1 VLLPIIRG
9 LLSRLFR
16 SSTRGGRS
24 DSETSELGA
33 VATLSTALL
42 GARDVESVGRLI
54 LDQARALLEVD
65 VALLAM
71 ISEDGAEATGLV
83 ARDAAGDVEWWSE
96 VRVDLRNEPSMIASA
111 AAEAAPLQVFDVES
125 SAEVHRGIAERVGA
139 KSAVFMPLITD
150 DRVQAVVIGAATGE
164 PRHFGSDDLALL
176 QTLAAEAGLALER
189 ARSAEQL
196 EDALERERLVAE
208 IGRKVRSE
216 VDLDAVLRV
225 AVEETGRAVGVG
237 RCFIRLGELG
247 EPMPILAEWD
257 APGLEPL
264 GGTAPRLPVLN
275 LAARERRTAAIGDV
289 AVAEELRDPSLGS
302 VDALLE
308 LGTRAVLATPIVVF
322 DRMIGVFALHRS
334 EVGEWAPA
342 EVLLAEAVAREIGL
356 AIHSARLIEEN
367 RRRLESQSALLKA
380 AQALTSELRLEAVLQ
395 RLVIEATN
403 LLGADAADCHLYD
416 SNRGMFRC
424 AAVYGFDEDLLEFEF
439 PADRGLSGEALSTGR
454 PARSADYGTLVDP
467 VPHPAY
473 EGFRAAL
480 VAPMTWSGEVRG
492 VFGVGLRDETREF
505 DDMDAEIMEAFASLA
520 SLALR
525 NAASFEQSERQARV
539 QRSFYRIA
547 AVLGEPISRTRTH
560 AALAQAASEAFGG
573 SFSAVLMSG
582 RSGLEPAGGH
592 NLPGGLEDFLA
603 KELAEPASP
612 ICAAA
617 RSQRVLSSGAVLRD
631 ERFADRWRERAH
643 ANDFRSLLVIPV
655 DAGQWTGL
663 AIVFFSDER
672 RFDDDDLELARHLSR
687 AARGALERSE
697 LFESERTSRAL
708 SQQLTRMGRLLAAE
722 LDPTAVLEEL
732 AGQAARLLA
741 VEASSIRVYEGGE
754 LVVRAVAGSQTD
766 GLLGTRAP
774 ATSRVAGDVLQTL
787 SPVALADVADDERS
801 LDADPLLAAG
811 YRAYLGV
818 PLYASE
824 GGAQGVLSLYS
835 RLPRAWREE
844 EIDALVALAGTA
856 SAVLANAELY
866 QHVAIERERSL
877 AILENVADGIV
888 ATDRDGKVV
897 LWNDA
902 AERITGLPRTEAL
915 GRTPAQVLQRSI
927 SSPDDNAGN
936 RLVAIRRG
944 SEEVWLSLTEA
955 IMRDPTGAEAGRI
968 FAFRDVSADRAVEE
982 MKSGFVSMVSQELR
996 RPLTS
1001 IYGFAETLL
1010 QRGALFEEEERTTF
1024 LTYITSETER
1034 LTSIVDR
1041 LLNVARLDAGD
1052 LEVQL
1057 APLDVRPVVSEA
1069 VASAERSDGLNGHR
1083 FVVDLP
1089 AEPLGAEADPEKLRQ
1104 VLAHLLDNAVRYSP
1118 DGGTVTVAAR
1128 ERGGSIE
1135 VRVVDEGVGIPAVD
1149 RERIFRK
1156 FESRRDAGGG
1166 IGLGLFLA
1174 RGLVAAMGGRIW
1186 VDPGEERGS
1195 SFVFELPATMT
1206 RGTGVGMER
1215 V

>member
-1 VLLPIIRG
+1 MT
-9 LLSRLFR
+9 RLFR
-16 SSTRGGRS
+16 SSARGERS
-24 DSETSELGA
+24 ETETSELGA

-54 LDQARALLEVD
+54 LDQARALLDVD

-71 ISEDGAEATGLV
+71 ISAEGDEAVGLV
-83 ARDAAGDVEWWSE
+83 GRGPDGDLSWWPE
-96 VRVDLRNEPSMIASA
+96 VRLDLRNEPSMIASA
-111 AAEAAPLQVFDVES
+111 AAEAAPVQVFDVES
-125 SAEVHRGIAERVGA
+125 SAHVHRGIAERVGA
-139 KSAVFMPLITD
+139 KSAVFMPLIAD
-150 DRVQAVVIGAATGE
+150 DRVQAVVVGATTEE
-164 PRHFGSDDLALL
+164 PRHFSSDDLALL

-189 ARSAEQL
+189 ARSADQL
-196 EDALERERLVAE
+196 AGALERERLVAE

-225 AVEETGRAVGVG
+225 AVEETGRAVGVE
-237 RCFIRLGELG
+237 RCFIRLGEMG
-247 EPMPILAEWD
+247 EPMPVLAEWD
-257 APGLEPL
+257 APGVQPL
-264 GGTAPRLPVLN
+264 GGAAPRLPVLN
-275 LAARERRTAAIGDV
+275 LAARQRRTAAIADV
-289 AVAEELRDPSLGS
+289 AEAEELRDPTLGS

-334 EVGEWAPA
+334 RVGEWSPA
-342 EVLLAEAVAREIGL
+342 EVLLGEAVAREIGL
-356 AIHSARLIEEN
+356 AIHSARLIQEN

-395 RLVIEATN
+395 RLVVEVTN
-403 LLGADAADCHLYD
+403 LLEADAADCHLYD
-416 SNRGMFRC
+416 AKRGVFRC
-424 AAVYGFDEDLLEFEF
+424 AAVYGFDEDLLEFES

-454 PARSADYGTLVDP
+454 PARSADYAKLVDP

-492 VFGVGLRDETREF
+492 VFGVGLRGETRQFSE
-505 DDMDAEIMEAFASLA
+505 MDAEIMEAFASLA

-547 AVLGEPISRTRTH
+547 AALGEPISRARTH
-560 AALAQAASEAFGG
+560 AALAQAAAEAFGG

-592 NLPGGLEDFLA
+592 NLPAGLEEFLA
-603 KELAEPASP
+603 NELGEEASP
-612 ICAAA
+612 VCAAA

-631 ERFADRWRERAH
+631 ERFADRWRERAE
-643 ANDFRSLLVIPV
+643 ADDFRSLLVIPV
-655 DAGQWTGL
+655 EAAQSTGL
-663 AIVFFSDER
+663 AVVFFADER

-722 LDPTAVLEEL
+722 LDPSAVLEEL
-732 AGQAARLLA
+732 VGQAVRLLS
-741 VEASSIRVYEGGE
+741 VEAASIRVYEGGE
-754 LVVRAVAGSQTD
+754 LVVRAAAGPGTE
-766 GLLGTRAP
+766 GMLGTRTP
-774 ATSRVAGDVLQTL
+774 STSRLAGDVLQTL
-787 SPVALADVADDERS
+787 APVALTDVSGDEGIY
-801 LDADPLLAAG
+801 DAHPLLG
-811 YRAYLGV
+811 GDYSAYLGV

-824 GGAQGVLSLYS
+824 GAPLGVLSLYAL
-835 RLPRAWREE
+835 RPRAWREE
-844 EIDALVALAGTA
+844 EIEALVALAGTA
-856 SAVLANAELY
+856 SAVLVNAELY
-866 QHVAIERERSL
+866 QSVALERERSL

-902 AERITGLPRTEAL
+902 AERITGLSRTEAL
-915 GRTPAQVLQRSI
+915 GRTPAQVLQRNI
-927 SSPDDNAGN
+927 ASSGDAAGD
-936 RLVAIRRG
+936 RMVAIRRG

-955 IMRDPTGAEAGRI
+955 IMRDPTGSEAGRI
-968 FAFRDVSADRAVEE
+968 YAFRDVSADRAVEQ

-1010 QRGALFEEEERTTF
+1010 QRGALFDEDERTTF
-1024 LTYITSETER
+1024 LGYIASETER

-1041 LLNVARLDAGD
+1041 LLHVARLDAGD

-1057 APLDVRPVVSEA
+1057 GPLDVRPVVTEA

-1089 AEPLGAEADPEKLRQ
+1089 AEPLGAQADPDKLRQ

-1118 DGGTVTVAAR
+1118 DGGTVTVAAH
-1128 ERGGSIE
+1128 ERGGSIQ
-1135 VRVVDEGVGIPAVD
+1135 VRIVDEGVGIPAVD
-1149 RERIFRK
+1149 RERIFKK
-1156 FESRRDAGGG
+1156 FESGRDTAGG

-1186 VDPGEERGS
+1186 VDPGEGKGS
-1195 SFVFELPATMT
+1195 SFVFELPSTVT
-1206 RGTGVGMER
+1206 RGTAVETER

>member
-1 VLLPIIRG
+1 
-9 LLSRLFR
+9 LSRLFH
-16 SSTRGGRS
+16 SGRS
-24 DSETSELGA
+24 DAEAHELDA

-54 LDQARALLEVD
+54 LDHVRALLEVD
-65 VALLAM
+65 VAFLAM
-71 ISEDGAEATGLV
+71 ISEDGAEATGLLGRR
-83 ARDAAGDVEWWSE
+83 ADGDVPWWPD
-96 VRVDLRNEPSMIASA
+96 VRIDLRAEPSMIASA

-125 SAEVHRGIAERVGA
+125 SPHVHRGLAERVGA
-139 KSAVFMPLITD
+139 KSAVFMPLISR
-150 DRVQAVVIGAATGE
+150 DRVQAVVVGATVDE
-164 PRHFGSDDLALL
+164 HRHFGSDDVALL
-176 QTLAAEAGLALER
+176 QTIAAEGALALER
-189 ARSAEQL
+189 ARSAEEL
-196 EDALERERLVAE
+196 AGALERERLVAE

-225 AVEETGRAVGVG
+225 AVEEIGRAIGG
-237 RCFIRLGELG
+237 ARCFIRLGEAG

-257 APGLEPL
+257 APGVAPIENL
-264 GGTAPRLPVLN
+264 GPQLPVSN
-275 LAARERRTAAIGDV
+275 LAARERRTAAIGDIV
-289 AVAEELRDPSLGS
+289 NAPELEDRTLGDPQ
-302 VDALLE
+302 VLLDI
-308 LGTRAVLATPIVVF
+308 GTRAVLATPIVVF
-322 DRMIGVFALHRS
+322 NHMIGVFGLHRPGPTQWSAS
-334 EVGEWAPA
+334 EIS
-342 EVLLAEAVAREIGL
+342 LAEAAAREVGL

-367 RRRLESQSALLKA
+367 RRRLEGQSALLNA
-380 AQALTSELRLEAVLQ
+380 AQALTSELRLDAVLQ
-395 RLVIEATN
+395 RLVIEVTN
-403 LLGADAADCHLYD
+403 LLDADAADCHLYD
-416 SNRGMFRC
+416 ARRGVFRC

-439 PADRGLSGEALSTGR
+439 PADQGLSGEALRTGR
-454 PARSADYGTLVDP
+454 SARSANYSELVDP

-492 VFGVGLRDETREF
+492 VFGVGLRDEARVFGEQE
-505 DDMDAEIMEAFASLA
+505 AEIIEAFAGLA

-547 AVLGEPISRTRTH
+547 AVLGEPISRARTH

-582 RSGLEPAGGH
+582 RSGLEPAGGY
-592 NLPGGLEDFLA
+592 NLPDGLEEFLA
-603 KELAEPASP
+603 TELGEPASP

-631 ERFADRWRERAH
+631 ERFGDRWRERAE
-643 ANDFRSLLVIPV
+643 ANGFRSLLVIPV
-655 DAGQWTGL
+655 DAGQSTGL
-663 AIVFFSDER
+663 AVVFFADEH
-672 RFDDDDLELARHLSR
+672 RFDDDDVELARHLSR

-722 LDPTAVLEEL
+722 LDPAAVLDEL
-732 AGQAARLLA
+732 VGQAPRLLG
-741 VEASSIRVYEGGE
+741 VEACSIQVFEDGE
-754 LVVRAVAGSQTD
+754 LVVRAVAGPDTD
-766 GLLGTRAP
+766 EALGTRVP
-774 ATSRVAGDVLQTL
+774 ATTRLAGDVLQTL
-787 SPVALADVADDERS
+787 SPVALADVSEDERA
-801 LDADPLLAAG
+801 LEADPLLAAG

-818 PLYASE
+818 PLFASE
-824 GGAQGVLSLYS
+824 GGPHGVVSLYA
-835 RLPRAWREE
+835 RRPRGWRDE
-844 EIDALVALAGTA
+844 EIEALVALAGTA

-888 ATDRDGKVV
+888 ATDREGNVV

-902 AERITGLPRTEAL
+902 AERITGLPKTEAL
-915 GRTPAQVLQRSI
+915 GRTPAQVLQRNI
-927 SSPDDNAGN
+927 SSGGQSPGD

-944 SEEVWLSLTEA
+944 SEDVWLSLTEA

-1010 QRGALFEEEERTTF
+1010 RRGGLFSEEERTTF
-1024 LTYITSETER
+1024 LGYIASETER
-1034 LTSIVDR
+1034 LTAIVDR
-1041 LLNVARLDAGD
+1041 LLSVARLDAGD
-1052 LEVQL
+1052 LEVEL
-1057 APLDVRPVVSEA
+1057 AALDVRPVVSEA
-1069 VASAERSDGLNGHR
+1069 VASAERSVGLNGHR
-1083 FVVDLP
+1083 FVLDLP
-1089 AEPLGAEADPEKLRQ
+1089 EEPLGARADPEKLGQ

-1118 DGGTVTVAAR
+1118 EGGTVTVTAR
-1128 ERGGSIE
+1128 EREGTIE
-1135 VRVVDEGVGIPAVD
+1135 VRVVDEGIGIPAVD

-1156 FESRRDAGGG
+1156 FESGKDTGGG

-1174 RGLVAAMGGRIW
+1174 KGLVSAMGGRIW
-1186 VDPGEERGS
+1186 IDSGEGKGS
-1195 SFVFELPATMT
+1195 SFVFALPSTMT
-1206 RGTGVGMER
+1206 QGTALETEWV
-1215 V
+1215 

>member
-1 VLLPIIRG
+1 LG
-9 LLSRLFR
+9 RLFR
-16 SSTRGGRS
+16 SSRS
-24 DSETSELGA
+24 EAETPELDA

-42 GARDVESVGRLI
+42 GAKDVESVGRLI
-54 LDQARALLEVD
+54 LDQVRALLDVD

-71 ISEDGAEATGLV
+71 ISEDGAEATGLL
-83 ARDAAGDVEWWSE
+83 ARGPVGDVPWWPD
-96 VRVDLRNEPSMIASA
+96 VHIDLKTEPSMIASA
-111 AAEAAPLQVFDVES
+111 AAEAAPLQIYDAES
-125 SAEVHRGIAERVGA
+125 SPRVHRGLAERVGA
-139 KSAVFMPLITD
+139 KSAVFMPLISRE
-150 DRVQAVVIGAATGE
+150 RVQAVVVGATVDE
-164 PRHFGSDDLALL
+164 HRHFGSDDMALL
-176 QTLAAEAGLALER
+176 QTLAAEGALALER
-189 ARSAEQL
+189 ARSADEL
-196 EDALERERLVAE
+196 AGALERERLVAE

-216 VDLDAVLRV
+216 VDLGAVLRV
-225 AVEETGRAVGVG
+225 AVEEIGRAIGG
-237 RCFIRLGELG
+237 TRCFVRLGEFG
-247 EPMPILAEWD
+247 GPMPILAEWD
-257 APGLEPL
+257 APGFEPIARA
-264 GGTAPRLPVLN
+264 APELPVSN
-275 LAARERRTAAIGDV
+275 LAARERRTAAIGDIV
-289 AVAEELRDPSLGS
+289 AARELQDPALGDPQ
-302 VDALLE
+302 VLLD

-322 DRMIGVFALHRS
+322 DRMIGVFGLHRP
-334 EVGEWAPA
+334 EAGEWSAA
-342 EVLLAEAVAREIGL
+342 EVSLAEAAAREVGL
-356 AIHSARLIEEN
+356 AIHSARLLEEN

-395 RLVIEATN
+395 RLVVEVTN

-416 SNRGMFRC
+416 AKRGMFRC
-424 AAVYGFDEDLLEFEF
+424 AAVYGFDADLLEFEF
-439 PADRGLSGEALSTGR
+439 PADRGLSGEALRTGR
-454 PARSADYGTLVDP
+454 PARSADYAKLVDP

-480 VAPMTWSGEVRG
+480 VAPMIWSGEVRG
-492 VFGVGLRDETREF
+492 VFGVGLRDESREF
-505 DDMDAEIMEAFASLA
+505 GDMDAEIIEAFASLA

-547 AVLGEPISRTRTH
+547 AVLGQPISRTRTH

-592 NLPGGLEDFLA
+592 NLPDGLEEFLA
-603 KELAEPASP
+603 TELGEPASP

-631 ERFADRWRERAH
+631 DRFAERWRERAR
-643 ANDFRSLLVIPV
+643 ANEFRSLLVIPV
-655 DAGQWTGL
+655 DAGQSTGL
-663 AIVFFSDER
+663 AVVFFSDER

-697 LFESERTSRAL
+697 LFESEHTSRAL

-722 LDPTAVLEEL
+722 LNPAAVLDEL
-732 AGQAARLLA
+732 VGQAPRLLG
-741 VEASSIRVYEGGE
+741 VEACAIRVYEGGE
-754 LVVRAVAGSQTD
+754 LIVRAVAGPETERA
-766 GLLGTRAP
+766 LGTRAP
-774 ATSRVAGDVLQTL
+774 ATSRLAGDVLQTL
-787 SPVALADVADDERS
+787 SPVALADVSEHE
-801 LDADPLLAAG
+801 LVIHTDPLLARG
-811 YRAYLGV
+811 YSGYLGV

-824 GGAQGVLSLYS
+824 GGPHGVLSLYS
-835 RLPRAWREE
+835 RRPRVWRDE
-844 EIDALVALAGTA
+844 EIEALVALAGTA
-856 SAVLANAELY
+856 SAILANAELY
-866 QHVAIERERSL
+866 EHVAIERERSL

-888 ATDRDGKVV
+888 ATDREGKVV

-915 GRTPAQVLQRSI
+915 GRTPAQVLQRNI
-927 SSPDDNAGN
+927 ASSGDSPGN

-1010 QRGALFEEEERTTF
+1010 QRGALFEETDRMTF
-1024 LTYITSETER
+1024 LSYIASETER

-1041 LLNVARLDAGD
+1041 LLSVARLDAGD

-1057 APLDVRPVVSEA
+1057 EPLDVRPVVSEA
-1069 VASAERSDGLNGHR
+1069 VAGAERSEDLNGHR
-1083 FVVDLP
+1083 FVLELP
-1089 AEPLGAEADPEKLRQ
+1089 EEPLGAHADPEKLKQ

-1118 DGGTVTVAAR
+1118 EGGTVTVAAR
-1128 ERGGSIE
+1128 EREGAIE
-1135 VRVVDEGVGIPAVD
+1135 VRIVDEGIGIPAAD
-1149 RERIFRK
+1149 RERMFRK
-1156 FESRRDAGGG
+1156 FESRRDSGGG

-1174 RGLVAAMGGRIW
+1174 KGLVTAMGGRIYI
-1186 VDPGEERGS
+1186 DSGEDKGS
-1195 SFVFELPATMT
+1195 SFVFELPSTVT
-1206 RGTGVGMER
+1206 RGTGAEAKPV
-1215 V
+1215 